1 MSRAF
6 GKISIF
12 VKKRQGPGHL
22 FTGINTCPLKDMRV
36 LIASLGFAYHH
47 VMASANR
54 CRPGKIVLATVS
66 PENDRTK
73 NAIEELRLYA
83 KAIQAQLETK
93 TLNPEDFWACVG
105 DAVELFS
112 ERHEY
117 YLDVGGGVRAL
128 ALCLFT
134 AATLAVAHLGA
145 DLRAVYTM
153 AEHSEKVVEIDL
165 RPLLYAGRLLDP
177 RAKSRRVM
185 LKTLEQNQPPEDSA
199 RKILREFEKHGLV
212 KNGKPTPATY
222 ALLKI
227 LHLRQKQ

>member
-1 MSRAF
+1 
-6 GKISIF
+6 
-12 VKKRQGPGHL
+12 
-22 FTGINTCPLKDMRV
+22 MRV

-93 TLNPEDFWACVG
+93 TLDPEDFWACVG

-177 RAKSRRVM
+177 RARARRNV
-185 LKTLEQNQPPEDSA
+185 LKALEKGQFPEGVT
-199 RKILREFEKHGLV
+199 KKVLKEFEEHGLV
-212 KNGKPTPATY
+212 KNGEYTPAVY
-222 ALLKI
+222 AFLKI
-227 LHLRQKQ
+227 LRLSQRP